1 MSRIPEYLQ
10 LKIKEIPECV
20 GVYFMKDRHG
30 GIMYVG
36 KSKSLRSRVR
46 SYFSSH
52 GRGDKIEMMVRNI
65 HDIDYITTDTH
76 LEAQILECALIKK
89 LKPQYNSQ
97 FKNHSRYVY
106 VKLVEDVRRKPLS
119 IVHER
124 EAGTC
129 YGPYRSR
136 RLIGD
141 FIESFLN
148 LYPIVKRDEYY
159 EFQYHIFPV
168 RMEREMFL
176 ENRRNLEDV
185 FSEDKSMASFIEALS
200 QKMDEACL
208 EQKFELAALYR
219 DVIQAVKY
227 INCNNLADSDKRS
240 TRKTLMIEA
249 IDKGYK
255 LFYIVNGRIIAKLRQ
270 AELDESILLGFVKQA
285 DRLAGIIE
293 WYKNEKRD
301 IDFRNIVNVELQD
314 TREKLVFEM
323 EYGAV
328 FDAEKV
334 LNRIDGLFRKH

>member
-1 MSRIPEYLQ
+1 MSRIPEHLQ
-10 LKIKEIPECV
+10 QKIKEIPERS
-20 GVYFMKDRHG
+20 GVYFMKDRNG
-30 GIMYVG
+30 GVMYVG
-36 KSKSLRSRVR
+36 KSKTLRSRVR

-52 GRGDKIEMMVRNI
+52 GRGEKIDIMVRNI
-65 HDIDYITTDTH
+65 NDIDYITTDTH

-97 FKNHSRYVY
+97 FKNHNRYVY

-124 EAGTC
+124 EAGSC

-136 RLIGD
+136 RLISD
-141 FIESFLN
+141 FIESFQN

-176 ENRRNLEDV
+176 ENRQNLEDI
-185 FSEDKSMASFIEALS
+185 FSEDKSMVLFIEALS
-200 QKMDEACL
+200 SKMDTACL

-240 TRKTLMIEA
+240 TKKTLMIEA
-249 IDKGYK
+249 MEKGYK
-255 LFYIVNGRIIAKLRQ
+255 LFYIVNGRIIAKRRY
-270 AELDESILLGFVKQA
+270 AELGESILIDFVEHA
-285 DRLAGIIE
+285 DRLVYVME
-293 WYKNEKRD
+293 RYKNEKRD

-314 TREKLVFEM
+314 TRKKLVFDSE
-323 EYGAV
+323 GSAA
-328 FDAEKV
+328 FDAEEI
-334 LNRIDGLFRKH
+334 LSRIDGL